1 MDEDWRGSQ
10 AASRCPFLNPN
21 ADLDTIISHNALFCD
36 RCRDEQ
42 MLEKTKGEEILFVN
56 NPPYWA
62 LPSKHGRS
70 RDNEDDN
77 ESVSSKDFTQRK
89 QGITNACGSRVQ
101 GEKLESIGNLRKW
114 RKEDEVQDTPRTNHK
129 TGRSAKQESG
139 KREAKVPTNIALHK
153 LAKQAMNKGIEFVDI
168 VWLIFREEALQ
179 KYIEKQREKAHP
191 KSEDDRVQIDRED
204 MPWAPPFPK
213 MLRKY
218 RSIIQKPIDH
228 QRYVAIVANFL
239 NANHSQPRF
248 QQNRQEVRVMD
259 EKLKDERMQYQELVL
274 QSLRSRKKSVYS
286 CSNQRAISYILDRLR
301 SYASSLHCQYG
312 PPIYD
317 EEMKDLAVDALTI
330 LTKKAI
336 LYRGKVSKIVLPNE
350 RRRFIF
356 NRLVED
362 ISAQYPPT
370 EKTKYPLESD
380 EFAMHLAVKYG
391 VRVVM
396 CSSSA
401 LKILCNP
408 WIADSSTYL
417 IPVVVKRSFSERTNR
432 FENVCLVSKP
442 CIETSING
450 PSLWR
455 RYLKFSVKLAIRGD
469 LKKDIDEKMLAK
481 TGGRQRANRA
491 KVEQASQMK
500 RDLIKSIIETDNENN
515 LIIADDV
522 ADSEETPSNLPSD
535 TGSRKEEN
543 NSQNVKITVIP
554 SLSFP
559 TGPVCDDILGD
570 IMNEMG
576 TTSNNIASCYGELD
590 QNSDV
595 SSFNGV
601 DLNKRYTLFSLGHD
615 GMQDVDLIIRAN
627 NDGIDGMGNELSVV
641 HKIEY
646 AAEFGA
652 ERVDDEEWLYDYF
665 RCKLK
670 CASQLVRLRIHYL
683 EQHFLQKERYNENM
697 LTANRPDLRKL
708 AEERTQWLKKI
719 VVKLESLQPGNYLIR
734 KESNR
739 LQILLPTNDVN
750 NAYLTEKQLK
760 ELHFD
765 ERLPPVEE
773 VFRGIDEHL
782 VLVYH
787 IVQKRIPASFGPK
800 KDGVMLRNLRNEQTN
815 NAVVSHGS
823 NQKACRQQSK
833 DVDDVFGGPLQHE
846 SSGTQE
852 GVLSS
857 LIHQSRRQR
866 KRNYSK
872 RNRRGDSRTP
882 SVSKCRFIDFDAPQG
897 SQAL

>member
-21 ADLDTIISHNALFCD
+21 ADLDTIISHNVLFCD

-70 RDNEDDN
+70 RDNE
-77 ESVSSKDFTQRK
+77 
-89 QGITNACGSRVQ
+89 GITSACGSRMQ
-101 GEKLESIGNLRKW
+101 GEKLESTGNLRKW
-114 RKEDEVQDTPRTNHK
+114 RKEDDVQDTLRASHK
-129 TGRSAKQESG
+129 AARSEKQESG
-139 KREAKVPTNIALHK
+139 KREARVPTNIALHK
-153 LAKQAMNKGIEFVDI
+153 LAKQAMNKDMEFVDI
-168 VWLIFREEALQ
+168 VWLAFREEALQ
-179 KYIEKQREKAHP
+179 KYVEKQREKAHP

-218 RSIIQKPIDH
+218 RSIIQRPIDH

-259 EKLKDERMQYQELVL
+259 EKLKDERMQYQKLVL
-274 QSLRSRKKSVYS
+274 QSLRSRKKSVYI

-301 SYASSLHCQYG
+301 FHASSLHCQYG

-317 EEMKDLAVDALTI
+317 EEMKDLAVDALTV
-330 LTKKAI
+330 LTKKAV
-336 LYRGKVSKIVLPNE
+336 LYRGKVPKIILPNE

-455 RYLKFSVKLAIRGD
+455 RYLKFSVKLAIYGD
-469 LKKDIDEKMLAK
+469 LKKGTDEKMSAK
-481 TGGRQRANRA
+481 TGGRQRASRS
-491 KVEQASQMK
+491 KMEQGSQTK
-500 RDLIKSIIETDNENN
+500 QEAGDENN
-515 LIIADDV
+515 LVIADEV

-543 NSQNVKITVIP
+543 NSQNVKTTVIP
-554 SLSFP
+554 SSPFS
-559 TGPVCDDILGD
+559 TGPCFRVCDDILGD
-570 IMNEMG
+570 IMNEMD
-576 TTSNNIASCYGELD
+576 TTSNNIASSYGELD
-590 QNSDV
+590 QDSDV
-595 SSFNGV
+595 SSFNGA

-670 CASQLVRLRIHYL
+670 CASQLIRLRIHYL

-739 LQILLPTNDVN
+739 LQILLPTDDVN
-750 NAYLTEKQLK
+750 NTYLTEKQLK

-800 KDGVMLRNLRNEQTN
+800 KDGVMLRNPRNEQTS
-815 NAVVSHGS
+815 NAVLYDS
-823 NQKACRQQSK
+823 NQKIYRQQSK
-833 DVDDVFGGPLQHE
+833 DVDDVFDGPLQNE
-846 SSGTQE
+846 LSDTQE
-852 GVLSS
+852 NVSS
-857 LIHQSRRQR
+857 LIQQSRRQRQR

-872 RNRRGDSRTP
+872 RSCIGDSRTP
-882 SVSKCRFIDFDAPQG
+882 SGSKCRFIDFDAPQG